1 MRPGSEFGPRKSGG
15 LPWSSLSKRFVEGRI
30 MRVSKLMG
38 GTLFGFSWLLI
49 PAGCGSGGMASN
61 GGGGGTGP
69 MASNVYINQDIVLEP
84 QLSPSIL
91 QFSTTATGGV
101 SPSPKLKGPAGVAFI
116 GLAVDGP
123 GNLYVGGT
131 IHSSPFPSAEILV
144 YAPGASGTATP
155 FRTIAGAS
163 TGLSVLNESFVYAL
177 ALDSTGNIYVS
188 SYVNVGGILYP
199 GVSIFSAAANGN
211 VAPTNVIAG
220 SATTISGFFPTQIA
234 VDSASHVYT
243 AGGSLPQPDSILIF
257 NSSAPGNGPPTSSI
271 AGSNTMIEDVV
282 GIALDSAG
290 NIYVANGNA
299 GVSTPSILVFS
310 AGSTGNVAP
319 IRTISGSATTM
330 ITAGNLSVDSD
341 GNVYVVDLSDILKFG
356 PTSSGNVPPTA
367 TISFVGFSGVSS
379 IAAQ

>member
-1 MRPGSEFGPRKSGG
+1 MHTFKLMDSFLSAFSLLLVMYGCGGGSSGG
-15 LPWSSLSKRFVEGRI
+15 S
-30 MRVSKLMG
+30 
-38 GTLFGFSWLLI
+38 
-49 PAGCGSGGMASN
+49 
-61 GGGGGTGP
+61 GTGP
-69 MASNVYINQDIVLEP
+69 TASNVYINQDIVLEP

-91 QFSTTATGGV
+91 QFSTTATGSV

-131 IHSSPFPSAEILV
+131 IHSSPFPSSEILV

-163 TGLSVLNESFVYAL
+163 TGLNVLNESLVYAL
-177 ALDSTGNIYVS
+177 ALDATGNIYVS

-199 GVSIFSAAANGN
+199 GVSIFSASANGN

-220 SATTISGFFPTQIA
+220 SATTISGFSPGQIA
-234 VDSASHVYT
+234 VDSANHVYT

-257 NSSAPGNGPPTSSI
+257 NSSSPGNGPPTSSI
-271 AGSNTMIEDVV
+271 TGSNTMIEDVV

-330 ITAGNLSVDSD
+330 IAAGNLSVDSD

-356 PTSSGNVPPTA
+356 PTSSGNVPPIA
-367 TISFVGFSGVSS
+367 TISFVGFSGVSN

>member
-1 MRPGSEFGPRKSGG
+1 
-15 LPWSSLSKRFVEGRI
+15 
-30 MRVSKLMG
+30 MRVFKLMDSL
-38 GTLFGFSWLLI
+38 LFGFSMLLVMS
-49 PAGCGSGGMASN
+49 GC
-61 GGGGGTGP
+61 GGGGSSGGSGTGP
-69 MASNVYINQDIVLEP
+69 TASNVYINQDIVLEP

-91 QFSTTATGGV
+91 QFSTTATGSV

-155 FRTIAGAS
+155 SRTIAGAS
-163 TGLSVLNESFVYAL
+163 TGLNVLNESLVYAL
-177 ALDSTGNIYVS
+177 ALDSSGNIYVS

-220 SATTISGFFPTQIA
+220 SATTISGFSPGQIA
-234 VDSASHVYT
+234 VDSANHVYT

-257 NSSAPGNGPPTSSI
+257 NSSSRGNGPPTSSI
-271 AGSNTMIEDVV
+271 TGSNTMIEDVV

-290 NIYVANGNA
+290 NIYVANGNVT

-330 ITAGNLSVDSD
+330 IAAGNLSVDSD
-341 GNVYVVDLSDILKFG
+341 GNVYVVDVLDILKFG

>member
-1 MRPGSEFGPRKSGG
+1 MYMHTF
-15 LPWSSLSKRFVEGRI
+15 
-30 MRVSKLMG
+30 KLMDSF
-38 GTLFGFSWLLI
+38 LFGFSMLLVMS
-49 PAGCGSGGMASN
+49 GCGGGSN
-61 GGGGGTGP
+61 GGSGTGP
-69 MASNVYINQDIVLEP
+69 TASNVYINENFPLEP
-84 QLSPSIL
+84 QRSASIL
-91 QFSTTATGGV
+91 QFSTTATGSV
-101 SPSPKLKGPAGVAFI
+101 SASPKLTGPAGVAFV

-131 IHSSPFPSAEILV
+131 IHSSPFPTAEIQV
-144 YAPGASGTATP
+144 YPPGASGTATP
-155 FRTIAGAS
+155 SRTIAGAS
-163 TGLSVLNESFVYAL
+163 TGLNVSNETFVSAL
-177 ALDSTGNIYVS
+177 ALDSSGNIYVS

-220 SATTISGFFPTQIA
+220 SATTINGFSPNQIA
-234 VDSASHVYT
+234 VDSANHVYT
-243 AGGSLPQPDSILIF
+243 AGGPSPQPDSILIF
-257 NSSAPGNGPPTSSI
+257 NSSSPGNGPPTSSI

-290 NIYVANGNA
+290 NIYVANGNVMGA
-299 GVSTPSILVFS
+299 PSILVFS

-330 ITAGNLSVDSD
+330 IAAGNLSVDSD
-341 GNVYVVDLSDILKFG
+341 GNVYVADLPGILKFG

-367 TISFVGFSGVSS
+367 TISSVGVPGASS